1 MPPAQSPATRRPR
14 PALVTNVPA
23 ALSHQRDFAKAFVG
37 LLGHPAIGDTFH
49 ITSDEWLSWNE
60 IFRIVAHAVRV
71 EANLVHVPPDAIAAA
86 DPKWGAGLLGNEG
99 HWMIST
105 TPRFVGGPPFR
116 GGHPVTTPGILAE
129 SPRPTRIPQIPRHE
143 LPLEL
148 QSSDEEEDRQEP
160 VCRPLTNGQI
170 QTQLRGTEVCVPKRP
185 LRVGPRR
192 VRPHHRHDRRR
203 EQQRPTDRLQA

>member
-1 MPPAQSPATRRPR
+1 MAGMLPIPAATTMPPAQSPATRRPR

-86 DPKWGAGLLGNEG
+86 DPKWGAGLPGNEG

-116 GGHPVTTPGILAE
+116 GGHPVTTPGSWRSHCARRGSRR
-129 SPRPTRIPQIPRHE
+129 SPATNSR
-143 LPLEL
+143 L
-148 QSSDEEEDRQEP
+148 SSSPATKKKIARSP
-160 VCRPLTNGQI
+160 SAA
-170 QTQLRGTEVCVPKRP
+170 
-185 LRVGPRR
+185 
-192 VRPHHRHDRRR
+192 H
-203 EQQRPTDRLQA
+203 

>member
-1 MPPAQSPATRRPR
+1 MAGMLPIPAATTMPPAQSPPTMRPR

-105 TPRFVGGPPFR
+105 TPRFVGGPPISR
-116 GGHPVTTPGILAE
+116 RSSRHHSGDPGGVTAPDADPADPPPRTPA
-129 SPRPTRIPQIPRHE
+129 
-143 LPLEL
+143 
-148 QSSDEEEDRQEP
+148 
-160 VCRPLTNGQI
+160 
-170 QTQLRGTEVCVPKRP
+170 
-185 LRVGPRR
+185 
-192 VRPHHRHDRRR
+192 
-203 EQQRPTDRLQA
+203 

>member
-1 MPPAQSPATRRPR
+1 MAGMLPIPAATTMPPAQSPPTMRPR

-86 DPKWGAGLLGNEG
+86 DPKWGAGLLGDEG
-99 HWMIST
+99 HWMIRQRQGSSAV
-105 TPRFVGGPPFR
+105 PHFAAVIPSPLWGSWRSHCARR
-116 GGHPVTTPGILAE
+116 GSRR
-129 SPRPTRIPQIPRHE
+129 SPATNSR
-143 LPLEL
+143 L
-148 QSSDEEEDRQEP
+148 SSSPATKKKIARSP
-160 VCRPLTNGQI
+160 
-170 QTQLRGTEVCVPKRP
+170 
-185 LRVGPRR
+185 
-192 VRPHHRHDRRR
+192 
-203 EQQRPTDRLQA
+203 